1 MSARERTAKVG
12 ASFVEAAVIGFRWR
26 GAEYHLSVMRDV
38 IENEIIGK
46 PNTPTAD
53 RLRWHLAAFYWELAA
68 TFECTLQVISAHHKL
83 ELVRGDISWKKVE
96 PALADRKIQD
106 ELTEKVASVYQSDW
120 FADILAQ
127 RNNVTHWDAPF
138 VQVAVVNGLVIAV
151 GSVRHP
157 DLLKQC
163 SAHLERMKELVAVA
177 DKTLPTGHMFFARGE
192 RSGPT

>member
-1 MSARERTAKVG
+1 
-12 ASFVEAAVIGFRWR
+12 
-26 GAEYHLSVMRDV
+26 MRDV
-38 IENEIIGK
+38 IENEILGK

-53 RLRWHLAAFYWELAA
+53 RLRWHLAAFYWELVA

-83 ELVRGDISWKKVE
+83 GLERGDIVWKNNVE
-96 PALADRKIQD
+96 RALADRKIQD
-106 ELTEKVASVYQSDW
+106 NLTEKVASVYQSDW
-120 FADILAQ
+120 FADVLAR
-127 RNNVTHWDAPF
+127 RNNVTHRDAPF

-151 GSVRHP
+151 GTVRHP

-177 DKTLPTGHMFFARGE
+177 DKTLPAGHMFFAQGE